1 MSEPKIEDEIA
12 SLARRSDQTCTIHA
26 FLRDRYT
33 WRADVLDYSLMAV
46 STYLLGLSFVE
57 PVVGVSMSFGA
68 DTKILV
74 AILSI
79 ATFLLSVVQFKSDW
93 KLFAQAHSD
102 AFSESAAVKSECG
115 AILNGTRAAS
125 LAELQRIRSR
135 YDLIADTTTPIP
147 ESQFVKGKARH
158 LRKIYLSKYLDT
170 HPGALPTLVF
180 AKLILRDN
188 FGINL
193 LTQSDD
199 PSASKQS
206 RQALS

>member
-1 MSEPKIEDEIA
+1 MSEPSIEDEIA
-12 SLARRSDQTCTIHA
+12 SLGRRADQACTIHA
-26 FLRDRYT
+26 FLRDRYA
-33 WRADVLDYSLMAV
+33 WRADALDYSLMAV

-57 PVVGVSMSFGA
+57 PVVGISLSFGA
-68 DTKILV
+68 DTKIVV

-79 ATFLLSVVQFKSDW
+79 ATFFLSVVQFKSDW
-93 KLFAQAHSD
+93 KLLTQAHSD

-115 AILNGTRAAS
+115 TILNGTRVAS
-125 LAELQRIRSR
+125 LAELQRIRGR

-158 LRKIYLSKYLDT
+158 LRKIYLSRYLDS
-170 HPGALPTLVF
+170 HPGALPALIF
-180 AKLILRDN
+180 AKLVLRDN

-193 LTQSDD
+193 LAPSDD
-199 PSASKQS
+199 SSASKQS